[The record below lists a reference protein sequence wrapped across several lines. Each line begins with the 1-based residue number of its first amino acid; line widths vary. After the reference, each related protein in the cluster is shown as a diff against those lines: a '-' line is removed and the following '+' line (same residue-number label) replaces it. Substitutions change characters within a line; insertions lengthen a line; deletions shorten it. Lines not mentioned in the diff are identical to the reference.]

1 MKESKKRS
9 LKLGVLVVVGL
20 ILFSLAI
27 YYMGSQQN
35 LFSSTITINSYFNNV
50 NGLVE
55 GNKVRYSGITV
66 GYVSH
71 IEIIEDTTIL
81 VEMSVDKEIG
91 RFIRKDSRV
100 EITSDGLM
108 GSKILNIHPGSS
120 EANKIK
126 DNDTIVPQHSPDF
139 QEVLDE
145 AQKIIE
151 LGNQTMNNLLEIS
164 NKINNGEGDLARLLN
179 DNTITSKLNQA
190 GNEVLAVV
198 KTSNEIVEKINRG
211 EGDMGR
217 LVNDTVITAE
227 VNRIM
232 GNVNNVTS
240 ATDSIADELLQFST
254 RLNEGSGLINRLVY
268 DTEMADKIDTTL
280 ANANRGIEQASKAAR
295 TIEKSWLINLFS
307 GNKKNEQ

>member
-1 MKESKKRS
+1 MKESKKRT
-9 LKLGVLVVVGL
+9 LKLGLLVVVGL

-81 VEMSVDKEIG
+81 VKMSVDNKIS
-91 RFIRKDSRV
+91 RFIRKDSKV

-108 GSKILNIHPGSS
+108 GSKILNIHPGSP
-120 EANKIK
+120 EAEKIM
-126 DNDTIVPQHSPDF
+126 DNDTIMPLHSPNF
-139 QEVLDE
+139 QEVLLE

-151 LGNQTMNNLLEIS
+151 IGNHTMNNLLEIS

-190 GNEVLAVV
+190 GNEVLTFA
-198 KTSNEIVEKINRG
+198 KNTNEIVDKVKRG

-217 LVNDTVITAE
+217 LINDTVITAD
-227 VNRIM
+227 VNRVM
-232 GNVNNVTS
+232 GNLKNVAS
-240 ATDSIADELLQFST
+240 ATDSIADELLRFST
-254 RLNEGSGLINRLVY
+254 RLNEGNGLINRLVY

-280 ANANRGIEQASKAAR
+280 ANANRGIVQATKTAK

-307 GNKKNEQ
+307 GNKK